1 MFSSNSWQWFK
12 ILRNRREKD
21 WEDHK
26 ELLVNIFTDMCIA
39 YVRIYIHK
47 DMHVCVNIYTYIYT
61 CVYVYCIYIC
71 QYSAHT
77 SLAFCI
83 SCISGYFQLSGPTSL
98 FLRTFHCFLWDHW
111 THACDSWSVK
121 NQHPI
126 SQNSLLSWL
135 SGIGLCAL
143 SSITP

>member
-12 ILRNRREKD
+12 ILRNRRKKD

-26 ELLVNIFTDMCIA
+26 EFLVNIFTDMCIA
-39 YVRIYIHK
+39 YVCIYMHIYI
-47 DMHVCVNIYTYIYT
+47 HVCVNIYTYIYT
-61 CVYVYCIYIC
+61 CVYVYCIYVNTQLIFLWP
-71 QYSAHT
+71 SA
-77 SLAFCI
+77 F

-98 FLRTFHCFLWDHW
+98 FIRTFHCFLWDHW

-126 SQNSLLSWL
+126 SQNSLPSWL
-135 SGIGLCAL
+135 SGIGLRAL